1 MGKSLDEF
9 VLEAKDMEEIDD
21 VVLEIKSE
29 LAAII
34 VNTENME
41 KNVLQIINIEGVGD
55 DDLDELKE
63 ILCSIDYYMY
73 AIKKNSSESNKVIF
87 MS

>member
-1 MGKSLDEF
+1 MGKSLHESVF
-9 VLEAKDMEEIDD
+9 EAKDMEEIDD
-21 VVLEIKSE
+21 VDLEIKSE

-34 VNTENME
+34 ANTKNME

-73 AIKKNSSESNKVIF
+73 AIKKIHQRVIK
-87 MS
+87 